1 MGQYKNQMLMISN
14 WLIIGLII
22 LLWGKFVL
30 SNNSPVAFDYKSS
43 QSDIGQSQ
51 NALHKGSIAQYHIF
65 GSAQQLYD
73 IPLSQGNTNLDFVL
87 NGTMSNSNKGTGM
100 AYISNVQGIQ
110 KKFNVGDKIF
120 DLATLKEVHKS
131 HVIISH
137 NGKNERLSLKENKIS
152 FDTVSRKK
160 PVVTNK
166 ASAAFA
172 SHLNGS
178 QQRNWQEMID
188 QQKFDP
194 NKISN
199 IVSNISMVTDQSG
212 NIQGLR
218 VSNLAQGNLLK
229 KHGLRSNDII
239 TAVNGKNISGKNML
253 DLNKTIMEN
262 PNTTITIKR
271 NGKLQNIQV
280 NLSDL

>member
-1 MGQYKNQMLMISN
+1 MGQYKNQILMVFN
-14 WLIIGLII
+14 WLIIGLIVM
-22 LLWGKFVL
+22 LWGRFIL
-30 SNNSPVAFDYKSS
+30 SGNSQIALDSKAS
-43 QSDIGQSQ
+43 QAPIGQRQ
-51 NALHKGSIAQYHIF
+51 NTLHRGSIAQYHIF

-73 IPLSQGNTNLDFVL
+73 IPLSQGNSNLDFVL
-87 NGTMSNSNKGTGM
+87 NGTMSNSNKGSGM

-120 DLATLKEVHKS
+120 DLATLKEVHKNY
-131 HVIISH
+131 VIISH
-137 NGKNERLSLKENKIS
+137 NGKNERISLSENKIS

-160 PVVTNK
+160 PAINK
-166 ASAAFA
+166 ASAVFN

-178 QQRNWQEMID
+178 QQRSWQEMID

-212 NIQGLR
+212 SIQGLR

-239 TAVNGKNISGKNML
+239 TAVNGKQVSAKNML
-253 DLNKTIMEN
+253 SIKKAIMEN

-271 NGKLQNIQV
+271 NGKVQNIQV
-280 NLSDL
+280 NLSDI